1 MVSLHNEN
9 AILSTKMDSH
19 LTNQEKER
27 MGLNFDN
34 DGEWWMSYRLETSNI
49 IWGSRKSLD
58 AKYLTHP
65 NLTIKAGHNVFQG
78 LCGQLRPV

>member
-34 DGEWWMSYRLETSNI
+34 DGEWWMSYRLTTSNI
-49 IWGSRKSLD
+49 FGVHASHMMQSIER
-58 AKYLTHP
+58 TQ
-65 NLTIKAGHNVFQG
+65 T
-78 LCGQLRPV
+78 